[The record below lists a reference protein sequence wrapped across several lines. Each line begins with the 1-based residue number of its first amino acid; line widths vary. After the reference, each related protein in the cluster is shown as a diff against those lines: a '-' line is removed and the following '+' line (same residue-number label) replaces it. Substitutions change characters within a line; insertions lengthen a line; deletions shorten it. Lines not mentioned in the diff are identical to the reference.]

1 MQTAFL
7 DQSPAARARF
17 GAGRRRLWGRHP
29 CRPTDMRFIVIL
41 KGQDTT
47 IPQAFVARDADRRTD
62 AILDV
67 KQALIAPRRPVAG
80 GVRSRRSTFDFVTH
94 KGPSE

>member
-17 GAGRRRLWGRHP
+17 GAGRRRNQGRHP
-29 CRPTDMRFIVIL
+29 CRPADMGFIVSL
-41 KGQDTT
+41 KGHET
-47 IPQAFVARDADRRTD
+47 IIPRTIVARDADLRTD
-62 AILDV
+62 AVLDV
-67 KQALIAPRRPVAG
+67 KHALIAPLKPAAG
-80 GVRSRRSTFDFVTH
+80 GVRSWRSTFDFVTH

>member
-17 GAGRRRLWGRHP
+17 GAGRRRHWGGHP
-29 CRPTDMRFIVIL
+29 CRPADMGFIVSL
-41 KGQDTT
+41 KGHET
-47 IPQAFVARDADRRTD
+47 IILQSLVARDAVLRTD
-62 AILDV
+62 AIPDV
-67 KQALIAPRRPVAG
+67 KHALIAPLKPVAG
-80 GVRSRRSTFDFVTH
+80 GVRNWRSTFDFVTY